1 MANYI
6 LLMTLT
12 PEGREKALA
21 DPERVVRAGHETSV
35 AGVQGLGLYGVLGPY
50 DFVGI
55 IEAPD
60 NDAAARYS
68 MQLGVKA
75 MVHVTTLPAVPVALL
90 QEKSG
95 EDDPVLTTGA
105 ESGPGD
111 RGDPAPEAA

>member
-1 MANYI
+1 MAHYI

-21 DPERVVRAGHETSV
+21 DPESIVRAGQETSV
-35 AGVQGLGLYGVLGPY
+35 SGVQGLGLYGVLGPY

-55 IEAPD
+55 VEAPD

-75 MVHVTTLPAVPVALL
+75 MVHITTLPAVPVSLL
-90 QEKSG
+90 QEQGRGG
-95 EDDPVLTTGA
+95 EVLATGA
-105 ESGPGD
+105 PAGPGD
-111 RGDPAPEAA
+111 RGDPVA